1 MIIDDKLMKF
11 VVFQKR
17 TIFEVRQ
24 KCIKLDY
31 TEDYIDEIIDY
42 LEENDYLN
50 DRKYVEKYIKNI
62 MRLKLSS
69 IYEMKVGLLKK
80 GVAEEY
86 VSDYIR
92 KNIEE
97 LTDFEYESAKKLIYK
112 KAMQVNDIDKVKKY
126 MISKG
131 YSYDSINEG
140 IDNFNNLKDNVT
152 KD

>member
-1 MIIDDKLMKF
+1 MIIDDKLMKY

-17 TIFEVRQ
+17 TVFEVRQ

-50 DRKYVEKYIKNI
+50 DKKYVEKYIKNI
-62 MRLKLSS
+62 MRLKSCS
-69 IYEMKVGLLKK
+69 MYEIKVSLLKK

-86 VSDYIR
+86 ISDYMNQ
-92 KNIEE
+92 NIEE

-112 KAMQVNDIDKVKKY
+112 KAIQVQDIDKVKKY

-131 YSYDSINEG
+131 YSFDSINEG
-140 IDNFNNLKDNVT
+140 IDNFNNLKDNNSR
-152 KD
+152 D